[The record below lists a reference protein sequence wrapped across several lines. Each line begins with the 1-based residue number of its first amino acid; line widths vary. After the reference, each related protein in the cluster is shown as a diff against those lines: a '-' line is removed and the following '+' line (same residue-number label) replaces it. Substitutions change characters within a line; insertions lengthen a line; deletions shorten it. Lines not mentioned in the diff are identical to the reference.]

1 MIIII
6 HTFYHITKTCN
17 IPSII
22 ASGLKPEL
30 GVNSQACHEQKPLIY
45 LFNSLTDVNTA
56 LYQWF
61 GDLFADTEP
70 LSIIEIK
77 LDLRDPNLNT
87 HLDPQHYESTYNKP
101 LKICKNQITD
111 NV

>member
-1 MIIII
+1 MIIIS
-6 HTFYHITKTCN
+6 HTFYHVTKTSN
-17 IPSII
+17 ISSII
-22 ASGLKPEL
+22 ASGLTPAIS
-30 GVNSQACHEQKPLIY
+30 VNSQACHEPKPLIY

-61 GDLFADTEP
+61 GDLFTDTEP
-70 LSIIEIK
+70 LSLIEIK
-77 LDLRDPNLNT
+77 LDLHDPNLNAN
-87 HLDPQHYESTYNKP
+87 LDPQHYESTYNKP